1 MIGFQKENTRA
12 ADNYQPNQKENE
24 DDLNLVELLAI
35 LAYGKWLIILVTL
48 AVTFL
53 GVAKAYLDK
62 PVYRADAMLQ
72 LDEKSRALTGIEPI
86 ANIFVSNLPVIAEIE
101 LIKSRMVLGKAII
114 NMKLDIEAKPKR
126 FPVVGDMIASRFQRR
141 NEDNTV
147 SDPIAGLSRYAW
159 GGEVI
164 QVDTFT
170 VPADLRD
177 KEFTLLAGEQGHFQ
191 IIYDDEPILEGNV
204 GKLASKQIKNNQQ
217 LITIFVSLLK
227 SRPGTQFTIK
237 RLSEN
242 SAIAKLKDNLVVSEK
257 NAQKNKHTGII
268 ELALE
273 SHSPDQAMRV
283 LNEIARIYIQQ
294 NVEHKSSETQQTLEF
309 LYKQLPS
316 IKKQLEISTTALN
329 NYRNRKGSVDLDMET
344 GHILNNLV
352 NIKTKITL
360 LQQSRDELRQRF
372 TESHPSVIAV
382 DKQISRLKE
391 QMNAHENMVKKL
403 PETQQVIVGLSG
415 DVEVNKNLYNTLLNN
430 AQTLKVAKAGTVG
443 DARIIDY
450 AILPEVAIKPV
461 KILIISF
468 AFVFGMFLGIVAV
481 FVRRMLQRGI
491 EDPDLI
497 EKQLGIPVYATVS
510 YSKNQGILNKEASKR
525 YKSDK
530 IDPILLAKIYQEDN
544 AIESLRSFRTTLH
557 FSLLDA
563 KNNIVLI
570 SGPSPNVGKS
580 FISLNLAAVMA
591 DSGKKVLLIDA
602 DLRKGTINKSLG
614 VSRKNGLSEIISNTV
629 MVNEAIHKIPLA
641 NIDFIP
647 TGALPPNP
655 SELLLHERF
664 GVFLKTL
671 IERYDLVIIDSPPI
685 LAATDAAIIGRFAN
699 ATFMVIKAGLHTK
712 RELEQ
717 SIKRFNQSGT
727 KIKGIVFNSMPEIS
741 SRYGHSYSR
750 YVYQYSY
757 KK

>member
-1 MIGFQKENTRA
+1 MISFQKDNTRTPN
-12 ADNYQPNQKENE
+12 NYPPNQKENE
-24 DDLNLVELLAI
+24 DNLNLVELLAI
-35 LAYGKWLIILVTL
+35 LAHGKWLIILVTL
-48 AVTFL
+48 VVTFL
-53 GVAKAYLDK
+53 GVVKAYLDK

-72 LDEKSRALTGIEPI
+72 LDEKYRTLTGIEPI
-86 ANIFVSNLPVIAEIE
+86 ADLFVSNLPVLAEIE
-101 LIKSRMVLGKAII
+101 LIKSRMVLGKAIT

-126 FPVVGDMIASRFQRR
+126 FPVIGDMIASRFQRH

-147 SDPIAGLSRYAW
+147 SDPIAGLTRYAW
-159 GGEVI
+159 GGEII

-170 VPADLRD
+170 VPAHLRD
-177 KEFTLLAGEQGHFQ
+177 KEFTLVAGEQGHFQ
-191 IIYDDEPILEGNV
+191 IIHDDEHILEGNV
-204 GKLASKQIKNNQQ
+204 GKLVSKPIKNNQQ

-227 SRPGTQFTIK
+227 SRPGTQFTVK

-273 SHSPDQAMRV
+273 LHSPDQAMRV
-283 LNEIARIYIQQ
+283 LNEIASIYIQQ
-294 NVEHKSSETQQTLEF
+294 NVEHKSSETQQALEF
-309 LYKQLPS
+309 IIKQLPS

-391 QMNAHENMVKKL
+391 QMNIHEDMVNKL
-403 PETQQVIVGLSG
+403 PETQQVIIGLSG
-415 DVEVNKNLYNTLLNN
+415 DVEVNKSLYNTLLNN

-450 AILPEVAIKPV
+450 AILPEIAIKPV

-468 AFVFGMFLGIVAV
+468 ALVFGMFLGIVAV
-481 FVRRMLQRGI
+481 FVRRILQRGI

-497 EKQLGIPVYATVS
+497 EKQLGVPVYATVS
-510 YSKNQGILNKEASKR
+510 YSKNQGILNKEANER
-525 YKSDK
+525 YKSNK
-530 IDPILLAKIYQEDN
+530 NDPILLAKIYQEDN

-557 FSLLDA
+557 FSLLDE

-580 FISLNLAAVMA
+580 FIALNLAAVMA

-602 DLRKGTINKSLG
+602 DLRKGAINKSLG

-629 MVNEAIHKIPLA
+629 TIKEAIHKIPLA
-641 NIDFIP
+641 NIDFIS

-664 GVFLKTL
+664 GIFLKALT
-671 IERYDLVIIDSPPI
+671 EQYDLVIIDSPPI
-685 LAATDAAIIGRFAN
+685 LAATDAAIIGRLAN

-717 SIKRFNQSGT
+717 SIKRFYQSGT
-727 KIKGIVFNSMPEIS
+727 KIKGIVFNGIPEIS
-741 SRYGHSYSR
+741 SRYGYSYSR

>member
-1 MIGFQKENTRA
+1 MIGFQKDNTKA
-12 ADNYQPNQKENE
+12 MDNYQPNQKENE
-24 DDLNLVELLAI
+24 DDLNLVRLLAM
-35 LAYGKWLIILVTL
+35 LADGKWLIITITL

-62 PVYRADAMLQ
+62 PVYKADAMLQ
-72 LDEKSRALTGIEPI
+72 LNEKSRTLTGIEPI
-86 ANIFVSNLPVIAEIE
+86 ADLFVNNLPVLAEIE
-101 LIKSRMVLGKAII
+101 LIKSRMVLGKAIT
-114 NMKLDIEAKPKR
+114 NMKLDIDVKPKR
-126 FPVVGDMIASRFQRR
+126 FPVIGAMIASGFQRR

-170 VPADLRD
+170 VPEDMKN
-177 KEFTLLAGEQGHFQ
+177 KEFTLLAGEQGNFQ
-191 IIYDDEPILEGNV
+191 IIHDDELILEGNV
-204 GKLASKQIKNNQQ
+204 GKLVSKQIKNNQQ
-217 LITIFVSLLK
+217 PITIFVSLLK
-227 SRPGTQFTIK
+227 SRPGTQFIVK
-237 RLSEN
+237 QLSES
-242 SAIAKLKDNLVVSEK
+242 SAIAQLKENLVVSEK
-257 NAQKNKHTGII
+257 NVQKNKHTGII
-268 ELALE
+268 ELSLE

-283 LNEIARIYIQQ
+283 LNEIARIYVQQ
-294 NVEHKSSETQQTLEF
+294 NVEYKSAEAQQTLEF
-309 LYKQLPS
+309 LTKQLPP
-316 IKKQLEISTTALN
+316 IKKQLEISTAALN
-329 NYRNRKGSVDLDMET
+329 EYKNRKGSIDLDKEA

-360 LQQSRDELRQRF
+360 LQQSHDELRQRY
-372 TESHPSVIAV
+372 TESHPSVISV
-382 DKQISRLKE
+382 NKQISRLKE
-391 QMNAHENMVKKL
+391 EVNAHDNMVKRL
-403 PETQQVIVGLSG
+403 PETQQAIVGLSG
-415 DVEVNKNLYNTLLNN
+415 DVEVNKSLYNTLLNN
-430 AQTLKVAKAGTVG
+430 EQALKIAKAGTVG

-450 AILPEVAIKPV
+450 AILPVIPIKPV
-461 KILIISF
+461 KVLIIGF
-468 AFVFGMFLGIVAV
+468 AFVFGIFLGIAVV
-481 FVRRMLQRGI
+481 FVRRILQHGI

-510 YSKNQGILNKEASKR
+510 YSKNQGILNKETNER
-525 YKSDK
+525 YTSDNN
-530 IDPILLAKIYQEDN
+530 DPILLARIYQEDN

-570 SGPSPNVGKS
+570 SGPSPNIGKS
-580 FISLNLAAVMA
+580 FIALNLAAVMA

-602 DLRKGTINKSLG
+602 DLRKGAINKSLG
-614 VSRKNGLSEIISNTV
+614 VSRNNGLSEIISNTV
-629 MVNEAIHKIPLA
+629 TVREAIHRIPLA

-664 GVFLKTL
+664 GIFLKDMT
-671 IERYDLVIIDSPPI
+671 EQYDLVIIDSPPI
-685 LAATDAAIIGRFAN
+685 LAATDAAIIGRLAN

-717 SIKRFNQSGT
+717 SIKRFHQSGT
-727 KIKGIVFNSMPEIS
+727 KIKGIVFNGIPEIS
-741 SRYGHSYSR
+741 SRYGYSYSR